1 MRRTDREIT
10 DFYEIADIIKRAD
23 VVRVAFCDEYPY
35 ILPFNFGI
43 KLCGEK
49 LSLYIHGAFDG
60 KKIQLIKQSNRVGFE
75 TDRCFEYEQGSITS
89 RYESAVGYGTLSIVT
104 DSDEKKDALELI
116 LSHYGEKLYKLDSDC
131 INSTNILRL
140 DVINV
145 CGKKNVK
152 NG

>member
-1 MRRTDREIT
+1 M
-10 DFYEIADIIKRAD
+10 
-23 VVRVAFCDEYPY
+23 
-35 ILPFNFGI
+35 
-43 KLCGEK
+43 
-49 LSLYIHGAFDG
+49 
-60 KKIQLIKQSNRVGFE
+60 
-75 TDRCFEYEQGSITS
+75 
-89 RYESAVGYGTLSIVT
+89 T

-145 CGKKNVK
+145 SGKKNVK

>member
-10 DFYEIADIIKRAD
+10 DFGEIADIIKRAD

-43 KLCGEK
+43 KLCGKK

-60 KKIQLIKQSNRVGFE
+60 KKIQLIEKNCKVGFE
-75 TDRCFEYEQGSITS
+75 TDCCFDYKQGSITS
-89 RYESAVGYGTLSIVT
+89 RYESTVGHGTISIVT
-104 DSDEKKDALELI
+104 DFDEKKEALELI
-116 LSHYGEKLYKLDSDC
+116 LSHYGEKLYKLDGDC
-131 INSTNILRL
+131 INRTNILRL

-145 CGKKNVK
+145 SGKKNMK
-152 NG
+152 ND